1 VAHSARS
8 IADLLRQ
15 AAQALE
21 TRAFDK
27 AEQLGRL
34 VLKSHPKQT
43 DALHLF
49 AIIAL
54 ESGRFAEADRRFRS
68 LLTVHP
74 HAQQALLNHSVALSS
89 SAVMTRP

>member
-1 VAHSARS
+1 MAHSARS

-21 TRAFDK
+21 TGAFDK

-54 ESGRFAEADRRFRS
+54 ESGRSTGVSAPYLRTIPTRS
-68 LLTVHP
+68 
-74 HAQQALLNHSVALSS
+74 
-89 SAVMTRP
+89 RPS